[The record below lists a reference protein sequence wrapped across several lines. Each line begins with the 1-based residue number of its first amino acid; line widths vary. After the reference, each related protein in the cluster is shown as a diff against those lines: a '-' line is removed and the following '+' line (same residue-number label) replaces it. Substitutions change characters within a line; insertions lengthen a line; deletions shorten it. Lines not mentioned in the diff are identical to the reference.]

1 MVEQRGNVRVESG
14 QKRVRTYLGG
24 ELVADTAR
32 AMYVWEI
39 PYYPAYYLPLED
51 VRGDL
56 LVPTATIT
64 HSPSRGDGASLH
76 GEGRRQGGGRRR
88 VDLSRLADRSTA
100 QPRPHRLGGD
110 GQLVRGGRGGVR
122 PPARPLPT
130 RRLADQLAPVRVE
143 IDGVV
148 VAESSRPTLLFE
160 TGLPARYYLPQTD
173 VRMDMLTPTDTVTQC
188 PYKGTARFWSVRT
201 GDTTFKDIAW
211 SYPTPLPESIKVAGL
226 VAFYNERVDIWV
238 DGELERGQRPRS
250 RDRGGA
256 RRRDAR
262 RGPTRLRRGRSLG

>member
-1 MVEQRGNVRVESG
+1 MVEQRGNVRVDAS

-39 PYYPAYYLPLED
+39 PYYPAYYLPIED

-64 HSPSRGDGASLH
+64 HSPSRGDAH
-76 GEGRRQGGGRRR
+76 HFTVKAGGREAVDAAWTYPDSPIEAIRNLVRFDWAAMDSWFEEDEEVFVHPRDPYRR
-88 VDLSRLADRSTA
+88 VDSLPSSRR
-100 QPRPHRLGGD
+100 
-110 GQLVRGGRGGVR
+110 
-122 PPARPLPT
+122 
-130 RRLADQLAPVRVE
+130 VRVE
-143 IDGVV
+143 IDGVT

-160 TGLPARYYLPQTD
+160 TGLPARYYLPKPD

-188 PYKGTARFWSVRT
+188 PYKGTARFWSVRI
-201 GDTTFKDIAW
+201 GDTTFTDIAW

-226 VAFYNERVDIWV
+226 VAFYNEKVDIWV
-238 DGELERGQRPRS
+238 DGELETWPKTPFS
-250 RDRGGA
+250 
-256 RRRDAR
+256 
-262 RGPTRLRRGRSLG
+262 